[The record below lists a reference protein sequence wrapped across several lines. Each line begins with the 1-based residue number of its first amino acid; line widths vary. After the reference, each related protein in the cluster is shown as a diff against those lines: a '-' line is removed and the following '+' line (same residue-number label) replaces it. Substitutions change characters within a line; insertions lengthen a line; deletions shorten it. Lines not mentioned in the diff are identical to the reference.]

1 MKRLSYMSMT
11 FNTVNAT
18 VLSCLWMF
26 VLYTC
31 VYAKCVCCV
40 YKNTCVLYIC
50 LVSIYV
56 LWVPDVVWIYQCV
69 CYRCCL
75 NVFMSCVLCMTV
87 YIMDLSVCSL
97 HVYIY
102 MFMCSLY
109 LHVACVYICCVWL
122 SVLSTFIS
130 SDVFNVLFYAS
141 VHHWT
146 GTLPS
151 SSHMVTSYTSQGW
164 LIFQTGL
171 FVQKQLQ
178 FILSI
183 QKSRVQWLTTFRVHH
198 TTRHT
203 ANTVKSRGMN

>member
-1 MKRLSYMSMT
+1 MKRLSYMSVT
-11 FNTVNAT
+11 FNTVSAT

-26 VLYTC
+26 VLYAC

-69 CYRCCL
+69 CYRCYL

-87 YIMDLSVCSL
+87 CIVDLSVCSL

-109 LHVACVYICCVWL
+109 VHVACVCIYAVYDCLCWVHL
-122 SVLSTFIS
+122 FLLVFLTFCSMPAFIIGQA
-130 SDVFNVLFYAS
+130 LFRA
-141 VHHWT
+141 
-146 GTLPS
+146 LPI
-151 SSHMVTSYTSQGW
+151 W
-164 LIFQTGL
+164 
-171 FVQKQLQ
+171 
-178 FILSI
+178 
-183 QKSRVQWLTTFRVHH
+183 
-198 TTRHT
+198 
-203 ANTVKSRGMN
+203 